1 MKDIAD
7 LTGYN
12 EKGEIVY
19 QVKMSVHDYYDGEHP
34 WDDTEKILKLSLT
47 RVNGKIYDSKGILIQ
62 DFETAFSKATGKYIG
77 SKAVYDDGTTNVDGI
92 YEVYC

>member
-12 EKGEIVY
+12 DKGEIVY
-19 QVKMSVHDYYDGEHP
+19 HIKMSVHDYYDGEQS
-34 WDDTEKILKLSLT
+34 WDDTEKILKMGLT

-62 DFETAFSKATGKYIG
+62 DSCFAP
-77 SKAVYDDGTTNVDGI
+77 
-92 YEVYC
+92 